1 MIAIIK
7 KFLKSFRLGQVIYPT
22 LNKVYR
28 WYSVPARRRNMK
40 RNGYKVLD
48 EVYEI
53 SIKHNL
59 KCFAVFGSLLGYIRE
74 GGFIPHDCDLDFGVL
89 PETTPSK
96 LVRVFV
102 EQYGFKF
109 LHAFSYHGKVTELTL
124 QRHGVPMD
132 FIFYKVDGTKSW
144 CTVYHWD
151 PNAGYTDPRQNSVKY
166 VNQAR
171 VTDLKTLTVHGAR
184 VFVPENYEDFLSSEF
199 GEGWRIPDPT
209 FKPSQQ
215 PGNVYLDD
223 FGYQEPYERVR
234 RDDAEHL

>member
-74 GGFIPHDCDLDFGVL
+74 DGFIPHDCDLDFGVL
-89 PETTPSK
+89 PGTTPAMLTK
-96 LVRVFV
+96 LFV
-102 EQYGFKF
+102 EEYGFKF
-109 LHAFSYHGKVTELTL
+109 LHAFSYHGEVTEVTL
-124 QRHGVPMD
+124 QKDGVPMD
-132 FIFYKVDGTKSW
+132 FIFYKVDESKSW
-144 CTVYHWD
+144 CTVYHWSPD
-151 PNAGYTDPRQNSVKY
+151 AKYTDPRQNSVKH
-166 VNQAR
+166 VNQAK
-171 VTDLKTLTVHGAR
+171 VTELTTIKVHGAR
-184 VFVPENYEDFLSSEF
+184 VFVPVNYEEMLRSEF
-199 GEGWRIPDPT
+199 GDGWRTPDPS

-215 PGNVYLDD
+215 PGNVYVDD
-223 FGYQEPYERVR
+223 FGYLEPYSVVVG
-234 RDDAEHL
+234 A

>member
-40 RNGYKVLD
+40 RNGYRVLD

-89 PETTPSK
+89 PGTPPC
-96 LVRVFV
+96 
-102 EQYGFKF
+102 
-109 LHAFSYHGKVTELTL
+109 LHRAAWYHTL
-124 QRHGVPMD
+124 LPR
-132 FIFYKVDGTKSW
+132 
-144 CTVYHWD
+144 CA
-151 PNAGYTDPRQNSVKY
+151 AGSPPRAPRQSGP
-166 VNQAR
+166 APS
-171 VTDLKTLTVHGAR
+171 TASGGA
-184 VFVPENYEDFLSSEF
+184 
-199 GEGWRIPDPT
+199 
-209 FKPSQQ
+209 PS
-215 PGNVYLDD
+215 PGRSL
-223 FGYQEPYERVR
+223 
-234 RDDAEHL
+234 RDH